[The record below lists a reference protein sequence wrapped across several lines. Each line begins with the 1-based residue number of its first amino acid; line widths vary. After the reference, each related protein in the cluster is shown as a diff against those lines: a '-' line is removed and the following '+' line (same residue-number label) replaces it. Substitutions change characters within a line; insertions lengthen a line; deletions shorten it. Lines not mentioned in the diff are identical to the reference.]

1 MNQNDFSAGQVND
14 MLKTASNKLGI
25 SPEELKQQ
33 LESGNLQNA
42 LQKMGPRN
50 AAKLQKIL
58 SDPQLS
64 QQFLSDPKVL
74 AKLKVILGQ
83 NG

>member
-74 AKLKVILGQ
+74 AKLKAILGQ

>member
-14 MLKTASNKLGI
+14 MLKTASSKLGV

-33 LESGNLQNA
+33 LESGNLQSA

-74 AKLKVILGQ
+74 AKLKTILGQ
-83 NG
+83 KS